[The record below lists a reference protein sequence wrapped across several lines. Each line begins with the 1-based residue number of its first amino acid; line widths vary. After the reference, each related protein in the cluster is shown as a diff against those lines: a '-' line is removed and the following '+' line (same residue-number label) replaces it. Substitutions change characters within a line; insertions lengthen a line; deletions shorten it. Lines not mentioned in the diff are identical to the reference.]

1 MSGGVTLLLLLI
13 VCFLIS
19 SSLATN
25 VTYDGRAIIINGERR
40 VLISGS
46 IHYPRS
52 TPDMWPGLIQKA
64 KEGGLDA
71 IETYI
76 FWNAHE
82 PTKRE
87 YNFNENLDFIK
98 FIKIVQD
105 AGLFAILRIGPY
117 VCAEWN
123 YGGFPVWLHQI
134 PGVEMRT
141 DNEIFKA
148 EMQNFTTLIVNMV
161 KNERL
166 FASQGGPIIIAQ
178 IENEYGN
185 IMDKYGSAGKRYIQ
199 WCANLA
205 ETLNIGVPW
214 IMCQQADAPP
224 PMINTC
230 NGFYCDKFTP
240 NRPTSP
246 KMWTENWTGW
256 FQDWGQSKPH
266 RPVED
271 IAYAVANFF
280 ASGGTLQNYYMY
292 HGGTNFGRTSGG
304 PYIVTSYDYD
314 APLDEYGNIRQPKWG
329 HLEQLHNAIK
339 VMEKVLVYGV
349 ANTTNLGAGLTVT
362 KYIANGIS
370 DGCFLINANQST
382 DTNLTY
388 NGKIYFVPSKSISVL
403 PNCEKEVYNTAKV
416 NAPTTL
422 IVTKPTESIF
432 NWQWRPETLTTIHE
446 KGSFSN
452 NSLLEQILTTGDT
465 SDFLWYMTRID
476 LNKFRQYW
484 SKKMKLHVNTKG
496 HIIHAFVNKHFI
508 GSQYAVNGV
517 YEFVFEHTTK
527 MRKGHNYI
535 ALLSSTNGLAN
546 YGAYFDLQ
554 RAGIDGGPVNLI
566 GYGNA
571 TINLTSNTWTYKIGL
586 NGEDEKLYLPSQQHS
601 IKWFSGHLPINRPLI
616 WYKTIFEVPEGND
629 ALVLD
634 LQGMGK
640 GYAWVNGHS
649 IGRYWPSFIADDEG
663 CGPCDY
669 RHEYDSNR
677 CRTDC
682 GKPSQR
688 WYHVPRYFT
697 IKGPNT
703 LILFEEFGG
712 DISKI
717 SLQKVSSVATTF

>member
-1 MSGGVTLLLLLI
+1 
-13 VCFLIS
+13 
-19 SSLATN
+19 
-25 VTYDGRAIIINGERR
+25 
-40 VLISGS
+40 
-46 IHYPRS
+46 
-52 TPDMWPGLIQKA
+52 
-64 KEGGLDA
+64 
-71 IETYI
+71 
-76 FWNAHE
+76 
-82 PTKRE
+82 
-87 YNFNENLDFIK
+87 
-98 FIKIVQD
+98 
-105 AGLFAILRIGPY
+105 
-117 VCAEWN
+117 
-123 YGGFPVWLHQI
+123 
-134 PGVEMRT
+134 
-141 DNEIFKA
+141 
-148 EMQNFTTLIVNMV
+148 
-161 KNERL
+161 
-166 FASQGGPIIIAQ
+166 
-178 IENEYGN
+178 
-185 IMDKYGSAGKRYIQ
+185 
-199 WCANLA
+199 
-205 ETLNIGVPW
+205 
-214 IMCQQADAPP
+214 
-224 PMINTC
+224 
-230 NGFYCDKFTP
+230 
-240 NRPTSP
+240 
-246 KMWTENWTGW
+246 MWTENWTGW

-271 IAYAVANFF
+271 IAYA
-280 ASGGTLQNYYMY
+280 TLLKISDLHDSFLILN
-292 HGGTNFGRTSGG
+292 
-304 PYIVTSYDYD
+304 I
-314 APLDEYGNIRQPKWG
+314 GNIRQPKWG

-717 SLQKVSSVATTF
+717 SLQKVSSGSSSGDPSSAGFDTSSSDPIGLGFPSLLIVDLRIRGIFGTLLHGFDRVVRHLLETRATPFQELDRVPVNASSPATESLSLSAATFAALAEAFSLLCCHRPKPGRPANGQRHCFSYEASSRFNEGRTFETPLLFAEPSSPGDRVSSHALVPVNASSPATESLSLSAATFAALADAFSLLCCHRPKPGRPANGQRHCFSYEASSRFNEGRTFETPLLFGIKRKSFVFTKTVLGSGSFWRNFRLGFICLGYWQFNFAPTVDLQKQRFQSDLDKL

>member
-1 MSGGVTLLLLLI
+1 MTRTTRSSLLLLI

-19 SSLATN
+19 PSLATN

-52 TPDMWPGLIQKA
+52 TPDMWPSLIQKA

-76 FWNAHE
+76 FWNVHE
-82 PTKRE
+82 PTKGE
-87 YNFNENLDFIK
+87 YNFNGNLDFIK
-98 FIKIVQD
+98 FTKIVQD
-105 AGLFAILRIGPY
+105 AGLYAILRIGPY

-134 PGVEMRT
+134 PGIEMRT

-161 KNERL
+161 KNEGL

-199 WCANLA
+199 WCANMA
-205 ETLNIGVPW
+205 ESLNVGVPW
-214 IMCQQADAPP
+214 VMCQQTDAPS

-230 NGFYCDKFTP
+230 NGFYCHKFTP

-246 KMWTENWTGW
+246 KLWTENWTGW
-256 FQDWGQSKPH
+256 FQGWGQSKPH
-266 RPVED
+266 RSAED
-271 IAYAVANFF
+271 IAYAVAYFF

-329 HLEQLHNAIK
+329 HLKQLHNAIK
-339 VMEKVLVYGV
+339 IMEKVLVYGV
-349 ANTTNLGAGLTVT
+349 TNTTDLGVGLSVT

-370 DGCFLINANQST
+370 TGCFLINANQSS
-382 DTNLTY
+382 DANVTY
-388 NGKIYFVPSKSISVL
+388 NGKTYFVPSKSISVL
-403 PNCEKEVYNTAKV
+403 SNCEKEVYNTAKV
-416 NAPTTL
+416 NAPTTS
-422 IVTKPTESIF
+422 IVITPTESIF
-432 NWQWRPETLTTIHE
+432 NWQWRPENIKDTLHQ

-452 NSLLEQILTTGDT
+452 NSLLEQIMTTSDT
-465 SDFLWYMTRID
+465 SDYLWYTTSID
-476 LNKFRQYW
+476 LSKFRQYW

-508 GSQYAVNGV
+508 GSQYAVNGK
-517 YEFVFEHTTK
+517 YEFEFEQTTK

-535 ALLSSTNGLAN
+535 SLLSATNGLAN

-554 RAGIDGGPVNLI
+554 RAGIDGGPVKLI

-586 NGEDEKLYLPSQQHS
+586 NGEDEQLYLPSQQQR
-601 IKWFSGHLPINRPLI
+601 IKWFSNRLPINRPLT
-616 WYKTIFEVPEGND
+616 WYKTLFEVPEGND
-629 ALVLD
+629 TLVLD

-640 GYAWVNGHS
+640 GYAWVNGQS
-649 IGRYWPSFIADDEG
+649 IGR
-663 CGPCDY
+663 
-669 RHEYDSNR
+669 
-677 CRTDC
+677 
-682 GKPSQR
+682 
-688 WYHVPRYFT
+688 
-697 IKGPNT
+697 
-703 LILFEEFGG
+703 
-712 DISKI
+712 
-717 SLQKVSSVATTF
+717 

>member
-1 MSGGVTLLLLLI
+1 
-13 VCFLIS
+13 
-19 SSLATN
+19 
-25 VTYDGRAIIINGERR
+25 
-40 VLISGS
+40 
-46 IHYPRS
+46 
-52 TPDMWPGLIQKA
+52 
-64 KEGGLDA
+64 
-71 IETYI
+71 
-76 FWNAHE
+76 
-82 PTKRE
+82 
-87 YNFNENLDFIK
+87 
-98 FIKIVQD
+98 
-105 AGLFAILRIGPY
+105 
-117 VCAEWN
+117 
-123 YGGFPVWLHQI
+123 
-134 PGVEMRT
+134 
-141 DNEIFKA
+141 
-148 EMQNFTTLIVNMV
+148 
-161 KNERL
+161 
-166 FASQGGPIIIAQ
+166 
-178 IENEYGN
+178 
-185 IMDKYGSAGKRYIQ
+185 
-199 WCANLA
+199 
-205 ETLNIGVPW
+205 
-214 IMCQQADAPP
+214 
-224 PMINTC
+224 
-230 NGFYCDKFTP
+230 
-240 NRPTSP
+240 
-246 KMWTENWTGW
+246 MWTENWTGW

-271 IAYAVANFF
+271 IAYAV
-280 ASGGTLQNYYMY
+280 
-292 HGGTNFGRTSGG
+292 
-304 PYIVTSYDYD
+304 
-314 APLDEYGNIRQPKWG
+314 
-329 HLEQLHNAIK
+329 
-339 VMEKVLVYGV
+339 
-349 ANTTNLGAGLTVT
+349 
-362 KYIANGIS
+362 
-370 DGCFLINANQST
+370 
-382 DTNLTY
+382 
-388 NGKIYFVPSKSISVL
+388 
-403 PNCEKEVYNTAKV
+403 

-422 IVTKPTESIF
+422 IVTKSTKSIF
-432 NWQWRPETLTTIHE
+432 KWQWRPEILTTIHE

-508 GSQYAVNGV
+508 GSQYAVNGA
-517 YEFVFEHTTK
+517 YEFVFEQTTK
-527 MRKGHNYI
+527 LRKGHNYI

-616 WYKTIFEVPEGND
+616 WYKTIFEVPEGKD

-669 RHEYDSNR
+669 KHEYDSNR

-697 IKGPNT
+697 TKGPNT

-717 SLQKVSSVATTF
+717 SLQKVSSLTSFESSVDDMLLEKVAAEKDDFSLSPIRALSFQRSRAQVRQQRSRVRLAAARAEGRRGKAAAVGDGQCSGMEARATSTERGEGVGRGLAEPGGRRQ